1 MVERPGKF
9 QFPPAAALITAGGRL
24 MLALLERMVNDLGGT
39 YLLTDTD
46 SMLFVASKRG
56 GLVPC
61 PGGEHKLANG
71 TAAIKAITWKQ
82 VRAICAR
89 LNRLNPYNPTVI
101 ADILKIEDCN
111 FDQHGA
117 QRQLWGLA
125 VSAKRYVVYARKKDD
140 IEIIKPSEHGLG
152 IVYVPDKRTRYKPKD
167 CKDQKTDYARWIAEA
182 WERILEDHFKN
193 TENPENALVSHKLW
207 FDNLPAIMRV
217 RVTTP
222 NVLKALRKRDPG
234 AAKPYN
240 FAHSPILAQPVPGC
254 TLVAPI
260 SKHPREWLTRDYT
273 EIHTGRT
280 VKLSEKYDG
289 HTLTPQTLSSVLWR
303 HYLHP
308 EDKSL
313 APDGTLCSHY
323 TRGLLQRRPIRALL
337 PFVLIG
343 KEIERRGQEGEEI
356 SVLEN
361 VGPIQYSQRQT
372 LKTRPCAPE
381 LVKRINRFSLRQLER
396 SGLTRD
402 TIIRARRGER
412 VHPSTCIQLAKI
424 VQELEREAIRIQ
436 SK

>member
-1 MVERPGKF
+1 
-9 QFPPAAALITAGGRL
+9 
-24 MLALLERMVNDLGGT
+24 
-39 YLLTDTD
+39 
-46 SMLFVASKRG
+46 
-56 GLVPC
+56 
-61 PGGEHKLANG
+61 
-71 TAAIKAITWKQ
+71 
-82 VRAICAR
+82 
-89 LNRLNPYNPTVI
+89 VI

-111 FDQHGA
+111 LDRHGDM
-117 QRQLWGLA
+117 QQLFGLA
-125 VSAKRYVVYARKKDD
+125 ISAKRYVVYSRSEKKR
-140 IEIIKPSEHGLG
+140 EIIKPSEHGLG
-152 IVYVPDKRTRYKPKD
+152 IVYVPDKRSRYKPEN
-167 CKDQKTDYARWIAEA
+167 CKDHKTDYARWIAEA

-193 TENPENALVSHKLW
+193 ADNPENALVSRKLW
-207 FDNLPAIMRV
+207 FDNLPAMMRV

-240 FAHSPILAQPVPGC
+240 FAHSPILTQPVPGC
-254 TLVAPI
+254 TLVAPS
-260 SKHPREWLTRDYT
+260 SKHPQEWLTREYT

-289 HTLTPQTLSSVLWR
+289 QTLTPQTLSNVLWR

-313 APDGTLCSHY
+313 APNGELCAAY
-323 TRGLLQRRPIRALL
+323 TCGLLQRRPIKALL

-343 KEIERRGQEGEEI
+343 KEIERKSQEGEEI

-372 LKTRPCAPE
+372 LKTRPCAPA
-381 LVKRINRFSLRQLER
+381 LVKRLSQFSLKQLEG

-412 VHPSTCIQLAKI
+412 VHPSTCTNLAEI
-424 VQELEREAIRIQ
+424 VQELEGDTLQ
-436 SK
+436 VLKN